1 MKRFGSFSLGD
12 LSQVFAF
19 RIAALLVLSSL
30 LAAALILLWPT
41 LGDSWWMALLFGAG
55 LALLPIV
62 AVRPTRWAFIVLVLA
77 LPFSAR
83 LRFGSLALHPGGA
96 EAALA
101 PIDFPLLVLLVLYL
115 LEDIRNGQLIFYAG
129 RVERRL
135 LLFGALGLLSIVNAV
150 DPGLVLYEVIRVL
163 RMVALIYCVKRF
175 VRSRQEVRLVL
186 YLLAFDLVTQ
196 SAMGLAQRLLGRSLG
211 LFILGEADALWLDTT
226 VQGVISR
233 VGGTLGHANS
243 LAMFLEMLLPLFF
256 SLAVARDTALSPRN
270 RWLSVLA
277 FTLGLSTLILT
288 FSRSSWLAVFVALA
302 LVLLYHFRHLRFTR
316 RQAVIIFGA
325 AASSLAGLAIF
336 WDSIYRRLTASA
348 EYSFGFRA
356 KLNGVALD
364 MLEAHPWLGTGLNNF
379 SLSMADY
386 NDIGLPAHRFSPAHN
401 IYLLTAAET
410 GLLGLLAFLW
420 LLLGIFTESWPA
432 LKSQD
437 RFLAACAAGLL
448 AGLAAALI
456 HSNLGWLWRYDV
468 VHVMFWFTAGY
479 ALAIRRVAAERT

>member
-1 MKRFGSFSLGD
+1 MKRLGSFTLGD
-12 LSQVFAF
+12 LSQALAL

-30 LAAALILLWPT
+30 LAGALILLWPT
-41 LGDSWWMALLFGAG
+41 LGDAWWVVLLFGAG
-55 LALLPIV
+55 LALLPVV
-62 AVRPTRWAFIVLVLA
+62 AVRPTRWGFIVLVLA

-83 LRFGSLALHPGGA
+83 LRFGTLALHPGGA

-101 PIDFPLLVLLVLYL
+101 PIDFPLLALLVLYL
-115 LEDIRNGQLIFYAG
+115 LEDIRKGKLIFYAG

-135 LLFGALGLLSIVNAV
+135 LLFGAVGLLSMVNAV
-150 DPGLVLYEVIRVL
+150 DPSLVLYEVIRVL
-163 RMVALIYCVKRF
+163 RMIALIYCVKRF

-186 YLLAFDLVTQ
+186 YLLAFDVVTQ
-196 SAMGLAQRLLGRSLG
+196 SVMGLTQRLLGRSLG
-211 LFILGEADALWLDTT
+211 LFILGEADALWLDAT
-226 VQGVISR
+226 VQGVVSR

-243 LAMFLEMLLPLFF
+243 MAMFLEMLLPLFF
-256 SLAVARDTALSPRN
+256 SLAVARHTGLSSRS
-270 RWLSVLA
+270 RWLSVA
-277 FTLGLSTLILT
+277 VFALGLATLILT
-288 FSRSSWLAVFVALA
+288 YSRSSWLAVAVALA
-302 LVLLYHFRHLRFTR
+302 LVLLYHFRHLRLTR
-316 RQAVIIFGA
+316 RQAVIVLA
-325 AASSLAGLAIF
+325 AGASSLAGLAIF

-356 KLNGVALD
+356 KLNGIALN

-379 SLSMADY
+379 VLSMADY
-386 NDIGLPAHRFSPAHN
+386 NDIGLAPHRFSPAHN

-420 LLLGIFTESWPA
+420 LLLGIFVEGWPT

-437 RFLAACAAGLL
+437 RFLAACTAGLF

-468 VHVMFWFTAGY
+468 VHVMFWFAAGY
-479 ALAIRRVAAERT
+479 VLAIRRVAAEGI